1 MIRIT
6 LLILP
11 MLLLAGCHTAK
22 INEAQSLKRF
32 NEIDSLLQ
40 RKEFFAARDK
50 WIAQTAQLTRFHQ
63 LKAGAEI
70 DNAFNRLKA
79 SGNKIDS
86 LFNSYSS
93 QLTDN
98 DKYHLLRI
106 RQMNHSKLFEYQKA
120 YDDLH
125 ELTTGYQQQLTADE
139 LYNFQNTKKIWAA
152 LAKEPP
158 QVITINDNTTLA
170 IRHDKLGLQNLSLSQ
185 DTLSIDF
192 IFDTGA
198 NFSTVTE
205 TTAKKLNMRFMDTT
219 TIEVGS
225 ITSHK
230 VRSRIGVCPVFNL
243 GSIKVENAVFLVF
256 PDQALAVAKANVQIN
271 GIIGFPVIEAMKEIQ
286 LTKKGEFIVPKQKS
300 SHPQQNM
307 AINFLNPIIYLDG
320 ENYTF
325 DSGANTTTLYDTY
338 FTKHKK
344 EIEPFYKERDITIG
358 GAGGSVTK
366 KGYVITFKTR
376 INDQPIVMDSI
387 ELFKEPL
394 TDETYFAGNI
404 GQDIIKKFDKM
415 TINFESMFIRFD

>member
-1 MIRIT
+1 MKRIT
-6 LLILP
+6 RFILP
-11 MLLLAGCHTAK
+11 VILLAGCHTAK
-22 INEAQSLKRF
+22 IIEADSLKRF
-32 NEIDSLLQ
+32 KEIDSLLQ

-50 WIAQTAQLTRFHQ
+50 WIAQTGHLTNFHQ
-63 LKAGAEI
+63 LKAGAEL
-70 DNAFNRLKA
+70 DNAFNRLR
-79 SGNKIDS
+79 SSDEKIET
-86 LFNSYSS
+86 LFNEYGS
-93 QLTDN
+93 QLTDL

-106 RQMNHSKLFEYQKA
+106 SQMNHSKLFEYQKA
-120 YDDLH
+120 YDALH
-125 ELTTGYQQQLTADE
+125 ELTTNYKQQMKASE
-139 LYNFQNTKKIWAA
+139 LDDFQNTKKIWAA
-152 LAKEPP
+152 LAKESP
-158 QVITINDNTTLA
+158 QVVTIKDSTTLV
-170 IRHDKLGLQNLSLSQ
+170 IKDDKLGLQNLSLSL
-185 DTLSIDF
+185 DTLAIDF

-205 TTAKKLNMRFMDTT
+205 TTARKLNMRFMDTT

-230 VRSRIGVCPVFNL
+230 VRSRIGVCPVFYL
-243 GSIKVENAVFLVF
+243 GGIKVENAVFLVF
-256 PDQALAVAKANVQIN
+256 PDAALAVPQVNVQIN

-300 SHPQQNM
+300 SYGDQNM

-338 FTKHKK
+338 FNKYKK
-344 EIEPFYKERDITIG
+344 DIESQYRETDLTIG

-376 INDQPIVMDSI
+376 INDQPFVMDSI

>member
-1 MIRIT
+1 MNRIT

-11 MLLLAGCHTAK
+11 VLFLAGCHPAR
-22 INEAQSLKRF
+22 INEAESLKHF

-50 WIAQTAQLTRFHQ
+50 WIAQTAQLTNFHQ
-63 LKAGAEI
+63 LKAGTGI
-70 DNAFNRLKA
+70 DNVFNRLQA
-79 SGNKIDS
+79 SDAKIET
-86 LFNSYSS
+86 LFNDYGSK
-93 QLTDN
+93 LTDK

-106 RQMNHSKLFEYQKA
+106 KQMNHSKLFEYQKA
-120 YDDLH
+120 YDALH
-125 ELTTGYQQQLTADE
+125 ELTTNYRQQMTADE
-139 LYNFQNTKKIWAA
+139 LDDFQNTKKIWAA
-152 LAKEPP
+152 LAKELP
-158 QVITINDNTTLA
+158 QVVTIKDSTTLV
-170 IRHDKLGLQNLSLSQ
+170 IKQDKLGLQNLSLSQ

-205 TTAKKLNMRFMDTT
+205 TTAGKLKMRFMDTT

-230 VRSRIGVCPVFNL
+230 IRSRIGVCPVFNL
-243 GSIKVENAVFLVF
+243 GGIKVENAVFLVF
-256 PDQALAVAKANVQIN
+256 PDQALAVPQVNVQIN

-300 SHPQQNM
+300 SYPQQNM

-338 FTKHKK
+338 FTKYKK
-344 EIEPFYKERDITIG
+344 DIESLYKETDLTIG

-376 INDQPIVMDSI
+376 INDQPVVMDSI

-394 TDETYFAGNI
+394 TDENYFAGNI
-404 GQDIIKKFDKM
+404 GQDLIRKFDKM